1 MDAEKARSA
10 ERGESAAALE
20 DEMAA
25 LQKELDGLQK
35 EKDAADKV
43 SQASFVCYPTSQ
55 DTSVAAFCFRH
66 LCYHC
71 AQRVGH
77 PSCFHDA
84 YHRHVCCEFHV

>member
-20 DEMAA
+20 DKMAA

-55 DTSVAAFCFRH
+55 DTSVAAFCFGH
-66 LCYHC
+66 LCHLC

-84 YHRHVCCEFHV
+84 YRRHVCCEFHV